1 MTEEMKHIPAVALR
15 GMTILPA
22 MIVHFDIS
30 REMSIKA
37 VEQAM
42 LSDQKLFVVTQ
53 KDPEVSEPV
62 LDDLYRIGTIV
73 EIKQVIKMPKNI
85 LRVLAE
91 GIQRAELVDISDNP
105 EYLDAD
111 ILTFVE
117 EDTMDQNT
125 KEALLRSMK
134 ETFERYCS
142 VNGKVSKELIS
153 QIMELND
160 LEKATAQIAMNI
172 PLYYEQKQKVLEAVE
187 LKERCE
193 LLCSIMENEIQ
204 ILQIKIEIQ
213 EKVKERI
220 DKNQREYIMREQMKL
235 IREELKEDNVNE
247 ADQFEEELK
256 KLKASKEVK
265 EKIQKEIQRYRNVGM
280 NSGESSVIRGYIET
294 LLEMPW
300 DKASKDSKDI
310 ERAREILE
318 ADHYGLEKVKER
330 ILEFLSV
337 RILTKKGDSPILC
350 LVGPP
355 GTGKTSIARSIAKA
369 LDKKYVR
376 ISLGGVRDEAEIRGH
391 RRTYIGAMPGRIAN
405 GIRTAGVKNPLML
418 LDEIDKLSSDYKG
431 DTASAML
438 EVLDGE
444 QNVKFRDHYIEI
456 PLDLSEVLF
465 IATANDVQSIPR
477 PLLDRMELIEVT
489 SYTENEKFHIA
500 KEHLWIKQVEKNG
513 LNPEKISITDD
524 ALRKVISG
532 YTREAGVRGLERK
545 LGEIC
550 RKAARETLEK
560 KKKSVKI
567 TEENLEKYLGKVRFT
582 IQTLND
588 QDEIGIVR
596 GLAWTSVGGDTL
608 QIEVNTMPGRGEFRL
623 TGQLGDVMKES
634 AQAGISYIRSV
645 SSQYHISDEYFRKHD
660 IHIHIPEGA
669 VPKDG
674 PSAGVTMVT
683 AMISAITK
691 IPVRADVAMTG
702 EITLRG
708 RVLPIGGLK
717 EKLLA
722 ARNAGM
728 KIVFVPSKN
737 KPDVEE
743 ISTEIKKGL
752 DIRYAETME
761 DILPMA
767 LTGKISEKKSGKKK
781 KKAEDE

>member
-235 IREELKEDNVNE
+235 
-247 ADQFEEELK
+247 
-256 KLKASKEVK
+256 
-265 EKIQKEIQRYRNVGM
+265 
-280 NSGESSVIRGYIET
+280 
-294 LLEMPW
+294 
-300 DKASKDSKDI
+300 
-310 ERAREILE
+310 
-318 ADHYGLEKVKER
+318 
-330 ILEFLSV
+330 LS
-337 RILTKKGDSPILC
+337 L
-350 LVGPP
+350 
-355 GTGKTSIARSIAKA
+355 
-369 LDKKYVR
+369 
-376 ISLGGVRDEAEIRGH
+376 
-391 RRTYIGAMPGRIAN
+391 
-405 GIRTAGVKNPLML
+405 
-418 LDEIDKLSSDYKG
+418 
-431 DTASAML
+431 
-438 EVLDGE
+438 
-444 QNVKFRDHYIEI
+444 
-456 PLDLSEVLF
+456 
-465 IATANDVQSIPR
+465 
-477 PLLDRMELIEVT
+477 
-489 SYTENEKFHIA
+489 
-500 KEHLWIKQVEKNG
+500 
-513 LNPEKISITDD
+513 
-524 ALRKVISG
+524 
-532 YTREAGVRGLERK
+532 
-545 LGEIC
+545 
-550 RKAARETLEK
+550 
-560 KKKSVKI
+560 
-567 TEENLEKYLGKVRFT
+567 
-582 IQTLND
+582 
-588 QDEIGIVR
+588 
-596 GLAWTSVGGDTL
+596 
-608 QIEVNTMPGRGEFRL
+608 
-623 TGQLGDVMKES
+623 
-634 AQAGISYIRSV
+634 
-645 SSQYHISDEYFRKHD
+645 
-660 IHIHIPEGA
+660 IHI
-669 VPKDG
+669 
-674 PSAGVTMVT
+674 
-683 AMISAITK
+683 
-691 IPVRADVAMTG
+691 
-702 EITLRG
+702 
-708 RVLPIGGLK
+708 
-717 EKLLA
+717 
-722 ARNAGM
+722 
-728 KIVFVPSKN
+728 
-737 KPDVEE
+737 
-743 ISTEIKKGL
+743 
-752 DIRYAETME
+752 
-761 DILPMA
+761 
-767 LTGKISEKKSGKKK
+767 
-781 KKAEDE
+781 